1 MDKYQSDFIN
11 NLKFYRTKKNLSQ
24 AQFAEL
30 CNVSTGTIGN
40 IECGIAKPSF
50 DLIIVMSKI
59 LDITPADLFAETNE
73 SSKKQNLDVIE
84 EHKLLTNIYEILNKY
99 FTK

>member
-11 NLKFYRTKKNLSQ
+11 NLKFYRIKKNLSQ
-24 AQFAEL
+24 AQFAE
-30 CNVSTGTIGN
+30 
-40 IECGIAKPSF
+40 
-50 DLIIVMSKI
+50 
-59 LDITPADLFAETNE
+59 TNE
-73 SSKKQNLDVIE
+73 TSTKQNLDVIE

>member
-11 NLKFYRTKKNLSQ
+11 NLKFYRNKKQLSQ

-30 CNVSTGTIGN
+30 CEVSTGTIGN

-50 DLIIVMSKI
+50 DLIITMSNI
-59 LDITPADLFAETNE
+59 LDIKPSNLFAETNE
-73 SSKKQNLDVIE
+73 TSTNQNLDIIE
-84 EHKLLTNIYEILNKY
+84 EHRLLTSIYENLNKY
-99 FTK
+99 FSK